1 MGDITVGEASKAI
14 IRWSKSPEL
23 FIKEALGVPNLSMQQ
38 KEACE
43 AVRSLVWAK
52 IKVGEGRKTTDE
64 EKRLSKKIGVSIMS
78 GKGTGKDAITSM
90 LIIWFLCCFP
100 RPLIP
105 CTAPTGHQL
114 SDVLW
119 SEINKWLV
127 GTPDNVPLV
136 KDWLTWHKDKLF
148 LTERKGRDWYAIAR
162 TSSPKDS
169 AEAQEETLQGFHEN
183 YMMVVIDEA
192 SGVMEPVFKPLE
204 GTLTRLCNFILMIF
218 NPTQGTGFAVDSQR
232 KERDRWICL
241 QWSAEDSIAGVDN
254 GLVTRDSIADK
265 EEKYGRD
272 SNYFRVNVLGL
283 PPVAGNDILIPY
295 EWVMAAIDN
304 DLDPLDDD
312 PEVAG
317 IDVGA
322 GGDPT
327 IYLRLRGPKVYP
339 IEFNNSA
346 HSLTV
351 KDWLK
356 GKMFRFEPKNA
367 MVDNIGIGWGITGD
381 LQEDMKRSE
390 TSVIGVNVGLRMDDG
405 KFFQLRDKL
414 AWRVR
419 KRFEEGSLNI
429 PNDPLLIG
437 ECTTI
442 KYIDYH
448 NGNLTKVESKKDMR
462 KRGLSSPNR
471 FDALCMA
478 QFYGNDEL
486 RQWSRRARNPKT
498 PSKRATSWRTV

>member
-1 MGDITVGEASKAI
+1 MADVTIEQASKAVR
-14 IRWSKSPEL
+14 RWAKDPEV
-23 FIKEALGVPNLSMQQ
+23 FIKEALGVASLSTQQ
-38 KEACE
+38 REACV
-43 AVRSLVWAK
+43 AMKDLVWAK
-52 IKVGEGRKTTDE
+52 IKVGMGQRTTDY
-64 EKRLSKKIGVSIMS
+64 EKRLSKKIGISIMS
-78 GKGTGKDAITSM
+78 GKGTGKDAITAM
-90 LIIWFLCCFP
+90 FIIWFLCCFP

-119 SEINKWLV
+119 SEINKWLC

-136 KDWLTWHKDKLF
+136 KDWLTWHKDKLY

-183 YMMVVIDEA
+183 YMMVVVDEA
-192 SGVMEPVFKPLE
+192 SGVSNPVFKPLE

-218 NPTQGTGFAVDSQR
+218 NPTQSTGFAIDSQR
-232 KERDRWICL
+232 KDPDRWICL
-241 QWSAEDSIAGVDN
+241 QWNAEDSE
-254 GLVTRDSIADK
+254 LVSKDSIKDK

-283 PPVAGNDILIPY
+283 PPVAGNDILVPY
-295 EWVMAAIDN
+295 DWIMSAIDN

-339 IEFNNSA
+339 IEWNNSA
-346 HSLTV
+346 HSRTV
-351 KDWLK
+351 TDWIK
-356 GKMFRFEPKNA
+356 GKVFKYEPKSA
-367 MVDNIGIGWGITGD
+367 MIDNIGIGWGVTGD
-381 LQEDMKRSE
+381 LTEELRQSE
-390 TSVIGVNVGLRMDDG
+390 TTIVGVNVGLRQDDG

-419 KRFEEGSLNI
+419 ERFEKGTINI
-429 PNDPLLIG
+429 PNDAILIG

-448 NGNLTKVESKKDMR
+448 NGNLTKVESKKDM
-462 KRGLSSPNR
+462 KHRGLASPNR

-478 QFYGNDEL
+478 QYYESNL
-486 RQWSRRARNPKT
+486 MRQWSRRSRL
-498 PSKRATSWRTV
+498 SKRTPMSKTTWRTV